1 MEQMVLV
8 YKESAPVKPGRNVS
22 VKREKK
28 ENVYQSCLRYSKCQF
43 RTMDIIFKNMERI
56 PLSKNNSGKL
66 QVKDREHCRLF

>member
-1 MEQMVLV
+1 MEPMVLV

-43 RTMDIIFKNMERI
+43 RTMDIIST
-56 PLSKNNSGKL
+56 LGKTIISQL
-66 QVKDREHCRLF
+66 T